1 MCDMPLGKKK
11 AIGMLLEGIIFC
23 YNPRCRQAYIGIM
36 YSMISC
42 GQAKSCQ
49 DSKEGE

>member
-1 MCDMPLGKKK
+1 MPDVWYALEKK
-11 AIGMLLEGIIFC
+11 IGMLLEEIIFC
-23 YNPRCRQAYIGIM
+23 YNPKCRQAYIGIV

-42 GQAKSCQ
+42 GQTKGCQ